1 MKNKRCF
8 TDSFTKYKELNI
20 NGVLICLQYSAID
33 EGQIISI
40 SNARIK
46 KGVTTPPKRFTED
59 TLLCAM
65 ETAGVKEQERKGLG
79 TPATRAGILERLVSN
94 DFINRKKSKNIVQ
107 LILSHDEMMMCLYN
121 TGSRNGLIES
131 LKDMST
137 YLKSDETSLKQLT
150 DSTLEKLYKMT
161 DEEFDQLDLVPD
173 FDIDI

>member
-1 MKNKRCF
+1 
-8 TDSFTKYKELNI
+8 
-20 NGVLICLQYSAID
+20 
-33 EGQIISI
+33 
-40 SNARIK
+40 
-46 KGVTTPPKRFTED
+46 
-59 TLLCAM
+59 M

-137 YLKSDETSLKQLT
+137 YLKPDEIDLKQLT